1 MVNVVISFVVLGVY
15 FLFLVE
21 VSTILQLLKL
31 PGSASEWRRS
41 YETIL
46 GSVWV
51 WEEGVVVDFV
61 WYSVQFVGAPGDLK
75 DWSEVV
81 KNCMDN
87 ILYLQTILTE

>member
-46 GSVWV
+46 GSVW
-51 WEEGVVVDFV
+51 EEGVVVDFV
-61 WYSVQFVGAPGDLK
+61 WYSVQFVGAPGDLN

-81 KNCMDN
+81 KNFMDN
-87 ILYLQTILTE
+87 VLYLQTMLTK